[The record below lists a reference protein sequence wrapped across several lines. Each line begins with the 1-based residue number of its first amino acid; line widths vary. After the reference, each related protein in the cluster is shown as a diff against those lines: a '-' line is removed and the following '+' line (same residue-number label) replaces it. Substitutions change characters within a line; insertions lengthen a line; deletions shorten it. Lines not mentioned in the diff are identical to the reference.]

1 VDSALFDA
9 GSTPAAQQPHWD
21 DAQQV
26 TLVREQLS
34 RSQPLVRAEDVA
46 TLHSQLARVADGRA
60 HVLQSG
66 DCAEDPEEC
75 DRTSV
80 LRKAALLD
88 LLAATMTLTTHRPVL
103 RVGRIGGQF
112 CKPRSNTTE
121 DVDGLVLPPYRG
133 HMVNR
138 PMPTVEARRPNPH
151 HILTGYSAAREVM
164 DHLGWRG
171 AAPSVSHG
179 PIWTSHEALLLDY
192 ELPMLRPAEDG
203 KLLLTST
210 HWPWIGART
219 GQLDGV
225 HVALLAR
232 LVNPIACKVGPRTT
246 ADGLLALCERLDP
259 DRVPGRLTL
268 IVRMG
273 AGAVST
279 LLPPLVRAVRAA
291 GHPVIWLSDPMHAN
305 TVRAPCGRKT
315 RYLESIVREVR
326 AFQLAV
332 RGGGGTPGG
341 LHLETTPN
349 SVSECVADESAVHEV
364 PYNYTTF
371 CDPRLTAEQALLVA
385 SAWQSESELSAHND
399 AELATGE
406 LVDAGLADAGLGTPG
421 SGHRITGRS
430 RLAQATPRFAPAH
443 R

>member
-9 GSTPAAQQPHWD
+9 GSAPAAQQPQWED
-21 DAQQV
+21 LPQV
-26 TLVREQLS
+26 LRVREQLS
-34 RSQPLVRAEDVA
+34 GKQPLVRAEDVA
-46 TLHSQLARVADGRA
+46 ALRALLARVADGRA
-60 HVLQSG
+60 HVVQSG

-112 CKPRSNTTE
+112 CKPRSMNTE
-121 DVDGLVLPPYRG
+121 EVGGLVLPPYRG
-133 HMVNR
+133 HLVNR
-138 PMPTVEARRPNPH
+138 PMPTLEARRPDPQH
-151 HILTGYSAAREVM
+151 MLSGHSAASQVM
-164 DHLGWRG
+164 DHLGWRDA
-171 AAPSVSHG
+171 AAPPVSQG

-192 ELPMLRPAEDG
+192 EVPMLRPAEDG

-210 HWPWIGART
+210 HWPWIGDRT
-219 GQLDGV
+219 RQLDGA

-232 LVNPIACKVGPRTT
+232 LVNPVACKVGPRMT
-246 ADGLLALCERLDP
+246 AEDLLALCQRLDP

-268 IVRMG
+268 IARMG
-273 AGAVST
+273 ANSVST
-279 LLPPLVRAVRAA
+279 LLPPLIRAVRAA

-305 TVRAPCGRKT
+305 TVRAPCGLKT
-315 RYLESIVREVR
+315 RYLESIIREVR
-326 AFQLAV
+326 DFQIAV
-332 RGGGGTPGG
+332 RASGGTPGG

-349 SVSECVADESAVHEV
+349 NVSECVANEAAVHEV
-364 PYNYTTF
+364 PYNYTSF

-385 SAWQSESELSAHND
+385 SAWQSESELTACVE
-399 AELATGE
+399 AEFATGE
-406 LVDAGLADAGLGTPG
+406 PADPELQTAG
-421 SGHRITGRS
+421 SGRRMAGQA
-430 RLAQATPRFAPAH
+430 RLAPAATRLAPAH

>member
-1 VDSALFDA
+1 VDSALFDV
-9 GSTPAAQQPHWD
+9 GPTPAAQQPQWG
-21 DAQQV
+21 DALQV
-26 TLVREQLS
+26 MQIREQLA
-34 RSQPLVRAEDVA
+34 RSQPLVRGEDVA
-46 TLHSQLARVADGRA
+46 TLRSLLARVADGRA

-88 LLAATMTLTTHRPVL
+88 LLAATMSLTTHRPVL

-112 CKPRSNTTE
+112 CKPRSNETE
-121 DVDGLVLPPYRG
+121 EVDGLVLPPYRG

-138 PMPTVEARRPNPH
+138 PMPTPEARRPNPH
-151 HILTGYSAAREVM
+151 HILTGYAAARQVM
-164 DHLGWRG
+164 DHLGWRDA
-171 AAPSVSHG
+171 AAPPVSQG
-179 PIWTSHEALLLDY
+179 PIWTSHEALLFDY

-219 GQLDGV
+219 GQLDGA

-232 LVNPIACKVGPRTT
+232 LVNPIACKVGPLTT
-246 ADGLLALCERLDP
+246 VDGLLALCERLDP

-273 AGAVST
+273 AGTVST
-279 LLPPLVRAVRAA
+279 VLPPLVRAVRAA

-326 AFQLAV
+326 SFQVAV
-332 RGGGGTPGG
+332 RGSGGVPGG

-349 SVSECVADESAVHEV
+349 NVSECVADESAAHEV
-364 PYNYTTF
+364 PYNYKTF

-385 SAWQSESELSAHND
+385 SAWQSESELSAC
-399 AELATGE
+399 L
-406 LVDAGLADAGLGTPG
+406 DAGLGTGEPADAGPGRPG
-421 SGHRITGRS
+421 SGHRVAGRS
-430 RLAQATPRFAPAH
+430 RPAQTTTRFAPAH
-443 R
+443 L